1 MIRFARPLPALALSL
16 VALSL
21 ITHAEESVTLER
33 RVLSLEAARRI
44 VAAAEAEATARGI
57 GVVIAVVDSSGTVI
71 ELSRMDGAQVASV
84 NVGIGKARTAAI
96 YRRPSR
102 DFEEQIRNGRIAA
115 LALVDATPLQGGV
128 PVFVDG
134 KIVGAVGVSGD
145 TPQVD
150 EAIAIA
156 GAAALQRSARAM
168 ADPQVVYL
176 PAARVTTAFA
186 KGQPLLETSAYKVHA
201 SFRDAPGKA
210 EVHQRDTDIIYV
222 LEGAATIVTGGTV
235 VDGSTTAAD
244 EIRGTAIRGG
254 AERLLTR
261 GDVFIV
267 PNGVPHRF
275 TSVRAP
281 FRYYVVKATSVEGG
295 VR

>member
-1 MIRFARPLPALALSL
+1 MIRFARTTLALALWTLILTSPG
-16 VALSL
+16 VA
-21 ITHAEESVTLER
+21 AENFTLDR
-33 RVLSLEAARRI
+33 PVLSLDAARRI
-44 VAAAEAEATARGI
+44 IAAAEAEATARGV
-57 GVVIAVVDSSGTVI
+57 GVVTVVVDASGTII
-71 ELSRMDGAQVASV
+71 ELSRMDAAQVASV

-102 DFEEQIRNGRIAA
+102 DFEEQIRNGRVAA
-115 LALVDATPLQGGV
+115 LALADATPLQGGV
-128 PVFVDG
+128 PVLVAG
-134 KIVGAVGVSGD
+134 RVVGAVGVSGD

-150 EAIAIA
+150 EEIALA
-156 GAAALQRSARAM
+156 GAAALNESASSAQ
-168 ADPQVVYL
+168 QVAYI
-176 PAARVTTAFA
+176 PASKVTAAFA
-186 KGQPLLETSAYKVHA
+186 KGEPLLENGSYKVHA

-222 LEGAATIVTGGTV
+222 LEGGATIVTGGTV
-235 VDGSTTAAD
+235 VEGTRTAPD
-244 EIRGTAIRGG
+244 EIRGAAIRGG
-254 AERLLTR
+254 EERQLVK

-267 PNGVPHRF
+267 PNGVPHWF